1 VQCCTR
7 NAVTRLRQVQALS
20 QFGDLP
26 ANVDL
31 IVMRQQKMSVA
42 KAAVIAAKATAAGA
56 PVHVPSSAP
65 SSASIPVSAVV
76 ASFIPAPARPAV
88 PFAAALLSPA
98 HHPSAPPA
106 ASQLPSVSP
115 ANALAALQL
124 VTSDASVAA
133 IAYYDEAE
141 FAAQLC
147 GEFAHEEGTNYS
159 VSVPLQEACITLQ
172 RILASKPQA
181 VANRVQLA
189 SALADAEAIVKL
201 RDSGSGHEQRLQNE
215 LYLKERQL
223 RDELSGIQK
232 VCDPNLVLEKLQ
244 LDEAQARS
252 AAASDASLLEQQ
264 LGTDAL
270 QVNEMKEAESLAIAA
285 KDFKKAQELNSRLK
299 AYVTDCAQR
308 VQAVTS
314 QRKLQL
320 EQQLLQ
326 LRTAARDTNAAAE
339 QRVAAMESSLEAV
352 LVNHRS
358 QLQQLRKLISSLTA
372 LALRTRAFLNRQ
384 PAWPLHEALLR
395 FDLPLH
401 LWERHWFVSKKW
413 FPRFFILRGRRLY
426 YSDGK
431 KGLADSHEGA
441 LAFARS
447 NPAPDG
453 HYCIDLKGAHARCV
467 TAGFAVHVCDTH
479 AQAAVSRAAVHPS
492 TGRRSRS
499 RSSSLQGMRCIS
511 MCALVCTHVTRHL
524 AGCKGRVPCC
534 RR

>member
-1 VQCCTR
+1 MW

-31 IVMRQQKMSVA
+31 IVMRQQMMSAA
-42 KAAVIAAKATAAGA
+42 KAAVIAAKATSAGA
-56 PVHVPSSAP
+56 PVHVPSSPP
-65 SSASIPVSAVV
+65 SSVSVSSSAVV

-106 ASQLPSVSP
+106 ASQLSSVSP
-115 ANALAALQL
+115 ADALAALQSA
-124 VTSDASVAA
+124 TSGASVAA
-133 IAYYDEAE
+133 IAYYDEVE

-147 GEFAHEEGTNYS
+147 SEFANEEGTNYS

-189 SALADAEAIVKL
+189 SALADAEAIIKL
-201 RDSGSGHEQRLQNE
+201 RDSGSGHEQQLQNE
-215 LYLKERQL
+215 LSAKEQQL
-223 RDELSGIQK
+223 GDELSGFQK
-232 VCDPNLVLEKLQ
+232 SCDPNLVLEKLQ

-252 AAASDASLLEQQ
+252 AAAIDASLLEQQ

-270 QVNEMKEAESLAIAA
+270 QVNEMKEAESVALAA
-285 KDFKKAQELNSRLK
+285 KDFKKAQEANSRLK
-299 AYVTDCAQR
+299 AYVADCAQR
-308 VQAVTS
+308 VQAATS
-314 QRKLQL
+314 QRRLQL

-326 LRTAARDTNAAAE
+326 LRTAARNTNAAADP
-339 QRVAAMESSLEAV
+339 RVAAMRSSLEAV
-352 LVNHRS
+352 LVDHRS
-358 QLQQLRKLISSLTA
+358 QLQQLRELISSLTA
-372 LALRTRAFLNRQ
+372 LAPRARALLNRQ

-395 FDLPLH
+395 FDLPLQRLTTH
-401 LWERHWFVSKKW
+401 FLVTKKW
-413 FPRFFILRGRRLY
+413 KPRFHVLRGRRLY

-431 KGLADSHEGA
+431 KGLADLHEGA
-441 LAFARS
+441 LAFVRS

-453 HYCIDLKGAHARCV
+453 HYCIELKGAHARCV

-511 MCALVCTHVTRHL
+511 MRALVCTHVTRHL
-524 AGCKGRVPCC
+524 AGWKRRVPCC